1 MIENSS
7 PKPATRLFDLLP
19 RLKETYVEGTIF
31 MYKEEGKWMDYT
43 IADFV
48 SNADNLSSGL
58 ISLGINVGDK
68 IATISNN
75 RPEWNYLDMAMLQ
88 IGAVHVPIYPTI
100 SEEDFKFIFNDAEVK
115 LVFVSDEALYSKVQS
130 IMANCPNIKSVFT
143 FNKVNNARHWTEVR
157 DLGAKNNNTEQIKL
171 LKDGIKGNDLAT
183 IIYTSGTTGTPKG
196 VMLSHANILS
206 NIYSCDHL
214 VPVSAGERVLS
225 FLPINH
231 IFERTIVYMYIYLGA
246 TICYAESID
255 KIGENI
261 RELNPYFFSAVPRL
275 IEKVYAK
282 IINTGKEQKGI
293 KKFLFFWAVD
303 LGLRYEFEG
312 ANGWW
317 YEFQLMLANKLVFSK
332 WRKALGGNLRGI
344 VTGSAALQPRL
355 QRIFWAAKIP
365 VIEGYG
371 LTETSPVISVNT
383 LEKGDCKF
391 GTIGPVIKDVEVK
404 IAEDGELLVKGPNVM
419 LGYYKRPDLT
429 AEAIDK
435 DGYFHTGDIGMF
447 DGRFLKITDRKKE
460 IFKTSGGKY
469 IAPQAIENKFKES
482 PFMEQIMVI
491 GENQRFPAALI
502 VPDFGYLR
510 NWCKLKGIAID
521 SNESLC
527 KNPAVIARFAEEV
540 EGFNK
545 DLGHVEQIK
554 KFELMPREWTV
565 ESGDLT
571 PTMKLKRKI
580 ILSKNEALI
589 EKIYQENE

>member
-1 MIENSS
+1 MQ
-7 PKPATRLFDLLP
+7 PTRLFDLLT
-19 RLKETYVEGTIF
+19 RLKEK
-31 MYKEEGKWMDYT
+31 YKEGDIFVYKEDGKWINHTIDEFVSAAESLSYGL
-43 IADFV
+43 IAD
-48 SNADNLSSGL
+48 
-58 ISLGINVGDK
+58 GINVGDK

-100 SEEDFKFIFNDAEVK
+100 SEEEFKFIFNDAEVK
-115 LVFVSDEALYSKVQS
+115 MVFVSDDILFNKVQS
-130 IMANCPNIKSVFT
+130 ILKDCPSIKAVYT
-143 FNKVNNARHWTEVR
+143 FNKVNGAKHWTEVR
-157 DLGAKNNNTEQIKL
+157 DLGTKSVDAVKLNGLKNS
-171 LKDGIKGNDLAT
+171 IKGNDLAT

-206 NIYSCDHL
+206 NIISCDHL
-214 VPVSAGERVLS
+214 VPVTVGEKVLS

-255 KIGENI
+255 KIGDNI
-261 RELNPYFFSAVPRL
+261 REIQPYFFSAVPRL
-275 IEKVYAK
+275 IEKVYAR
-282 IINTGKEQKGI
+282 IINKGKELTGI
-293 KKFLFFWAVD
+293 KKALFFWAVN
-303 LGLRYEFEG
+303 LGLRFEFEG

-317 YEFQLMLANKLVFSK
+317 YELQLKIANKLIFSK
-332 WRKALGGNLRGI
+332 WREALGGNIRGI

-355 QRIFWAAKIP
+355 QRIFWAARIP

-383 LEKGDCKF
+383 LDKGDCKF

-404 IAEDGELLVKGPNVM
+404 IADDGEIIVRGPNVM

-447 DGRFLKITDRKKE
+447 DGKFLKITDRKKE

-482 PFMEQIMVI
+482 PFIEQIMVI
-491 GENQRFPAALI
+491 GENQRLPAALI
-502 VPDFGYLR
+502 IPDFAYIR
-510 NWCKLKGIAID
+510 KWCEIKEITVTDNKDI
-521 SNESLC
+521 C
-527 KNPAVIARFAEEV
+527 KNPKVIERIQEEIT
-540 EGFNK
+540 EFNK

-554 KFELMPREWTV
+554 KFELLPVEWTV

-571 PTMKLKRKI
+571 PTMKVKRKI
-580 ILSKNEALI
+580 ILAKNEKLI
-589 EKIYQENE
+589 EKIYAE

>member
-1 MIENSS
+1 MNITNQ
-7 PKPATRLFDLLP
+7 PTRLFDLLT
-19 RLKETYVEGTIF
+19 RLKETYKEGDIF
-31 MYKEEGKWMDYT
+31 VYKEDGKWINHT
-43 IADFV
+43 IDEFV
-48 SNADNLSSGL
+48 ANSESLSYGL
-58 ISLGINVGDK
+58 ISLGIGVGDK

-100 SEEDFKFIFNDAEVK
+100 SEEEFKFIFNDAEVK
-115 LVFVSDEALYSKVQS
+115 LVFVSDEILYNKVQS
-130 IMANCPNIKSVFT
+130 ILKDSTTIKAVYT
-143 FNKVNNARHWTEVR
+143 FNKIDGAKHWTEVR
-157 DLGAKNNNTEQIKL
+157 DLGNQHVDLEKL
-171 LKDGIKGNDLAT
+171 NRLKDSIKGNDLAT

-206 NIYSCDHL
+206 NIISCDHL
-214 VPVSAGERVLS
+214 VPVSFREKVLS

-255 KIGENI
+255 KIGDNI
-261 RELNPYFFSAVPRL
+261 REIKPYFFSAVPRL

-282 IINTGKEQKGI
+282 IINKGKEQKGI

-303 LGLRYEFEG
+303 LGLRYEFDG

-317 YEFQLMLANKLVFSK
+317 YEFQLKIANKLIFSK
-332 WRKALGGNLRGI
+332 WREALGGNIRGI

-355 QRIFWAAKIP
+355 QRIFWAARIP

-383 LEKGDCKF
+383 LDKGDCKF

-404 IAEDGELLVKGPNVM
+404 LAEDGEIIVRGPNVM

-447 DGRFLKITDRKKE
+447 DGKFLKITDRKKE

-482 PFMEQIMVI
+482 PFIEQIMVI

-502 VPDFGYLR
+502 IPDIHYIKD
-510 NWCKLKGIAID
+510 WAKIKGIALPNSHEDI
-521 SNESLC
+521 C
-527 KNPAVIARFAEEV
+527 KNASVIERIQEEV
-540 EGFNK
+540 TRFNN

-554 KFELMPREWTV
+554 KFELLPAEWTV

-580 ILSKNEALI
+580 IMGRNAGLI
-589 EKIYQENE
+589 ERIYEE